1 MHPLYRRILTVF
13 WPAIVALVITAY
25 GQGIWGLLVVSNLG
39 TSPKI
44 PWAVGVMVI
53 LLWLMWQYLGGR
65 WWPRSTSDLRRSLLR
80 ANPVPRRVLGWA
92 VLSGALSI
100 IALSGCWIV
109 LFQLVRMP
117 PNVLP
122 DMSEYPYLTVALMLV
137 MASLAAPLSEEAAF
151 RGYFQ
156 VPLERQ
162 FSAPAAVVISSILF
176 ALAHGTHGFF
186 WPKLLVYFLV
196 GLSFGATAYLTNSIL
211 PGIAVH
217 ILGDVTFFA
226 LVWPYD
232 AARRLVTDGGTD
244 AWFWIHAVQAVLF
257 TLLAISAFRGL
268 ARAAGRGRSR
278 MVSAHD
284 TCVKIEPTP
293 PIDVGQDSILP
304 SR

>member
-1 MHPLYRRILTVF
+1 MHSLYRRILTVF
-13 WPAIVALVITAY
+13 RSAIMALLITAY
-25 GQGIWGLLVVSNLG
+25 GQGIWGALVVSNLR

-44 PWAVGVMVI
+44 PWAVGVMAI

-65 WWPRSTSDLRRSLLR
+65 WWPRSTSNFRRSLLR
-80 ANPVPRRVLGWA
+80 ANPVPRRVFGWA
-92 VLSGALSI
+92 LLAGALSI
-100 IALSGCWIV
+100 TALSGCWIV

-117 PNVLP
+117 ANVLP
-122 DMSEYPYLTVALMLV
+122 DISDYPFLTVALVLV
-137 MASLAAPLSEEAAF
+137 TASLAAPLSEEAAF

-162 FSAPAAVVISSILF
+162 FSGPAAVVISSILF

-196 GLSFGATAYLTNSIL
+196 GLCFGVTAYLTNSIL

-217 ILGDVTFFA
+217 ILGDVTFFT

-232 AARRLVTDGGTD
+232 AARRLVGEGGADG
-244 AWFWIHAVQAVLF
+244 WFWIHAAQAALF
-257 TLLAISAFRGL
+257 TVLAIFAFRGL
-268 ARAAGRGRSR
+268 ASAAGRVRSR
-278 MVSAHD
+278 SLPAQD
-284 TCVKIEPTP
+284 ACI
-293 PIDVGQDSILP
+293 VGQDSILP